1 MNAAAPKQ
9 SALARL
15 LGLLNQPQHV
25 YRPATEV
32 FLDLNVNRIADE
44 LQLAKH
50 GMERGKQ
57 CRPDKDA
64 QTFDDV
70 EHQIIER
77 VEAHKQ
83 DGHSIYLDQLHTY
96 DERLTPLNFEERFA
110 VIQQAAPVAPR
121 PH

>member
-1 MNAAAPKQ
+1 
-9 SALARL
+9 
-15 LGLLNQPQHV
+15 
-25 YRPATEV
+25 
-32 FLDLNVNRIADE
+32 VNRIADE

-50 GMERGKQ
+50 GMERGKE

-96 DERLTPLNFEERFA
+96 DERLTAQRRTSRLSRERSGGGDLFNCEPWTA
-110 VIQQAAPVAPR
+110 GTTAETKLER
-121 PH
+121 K